1 MGRQGAGTHAALV
14 TAAVHGRFDAHT
26 RLAADVQRAD
36 AFRAVGFVGGERHH
50 VDFQFLQVN
59 LDLASGLSGVDV
71 EQNALGAEHF
81 ADRGDVVNGADFVV
95 HVHYGDQNGVFAQCS
110 FNHGRGDQTVFG
122 RLEVSNLETFTLQLA
137 HGVEDSLVLNLGGDQ
152 VLAFGGIEMCR
163 TLDCQVVGFG
173 GTGGPDDFTRVGVD
187 QVSDLTTSVF
197 NGLFS
202 FPAEHVGTGR
212 RVTEVSVDQQAFTHF
227 LRNTRI
233 NRGGRRVI
241 KVNRQFHGLSP
252 KSGWLACR

>member
-1 MGRQGAGTHAALV
+1 M
-14 TAAVHGRFDAHT
+14 
-26 RLAADVQRAD
+26 
-36 AFRAVGFVGGERHH
+36 
-50 VDFQFLQVN
+50 
-59 LDLASGLSGVDV
+59 
-71 EQNALGAEHF
+71 EQDALGTEQF
-81 ADRGDVVNGADFVV
+81 ADRCDIVDGADFVV
-95 HVHYGDQNGVFAQCS
+95 HVHDRHQDGVVAQ
-110 FNHGRGDQTVFG
+110 FGFDHLRRYQTIG
-122 RLEVSNLETFTLQLA
+122 ARLDVGHFETFTLQLA